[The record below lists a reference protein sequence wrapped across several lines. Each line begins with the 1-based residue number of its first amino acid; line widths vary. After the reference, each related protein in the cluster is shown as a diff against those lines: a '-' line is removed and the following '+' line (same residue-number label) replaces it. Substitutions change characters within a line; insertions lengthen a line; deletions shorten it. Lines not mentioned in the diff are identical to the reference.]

1 MFQRVF
7 RAFGYRDFRLMWM
20 GACTSSI
27 GTWMQLVA
35 QAWLVYQLSNSA
47 VYLGLDTFCGQIPI
61 FLFSLFGGV
70 IADRKNRRDILLASQ
85 FVQMSSAF
93 TLAALVAIGKVHV
106 WQILCLSFVSG
117 TAQSFG
123 GPAYLALVP
132 SLVEATNLQNAIAL
146 NSIQFNVARV
156 LGPVLGGVALE
167 KLGAAWCFGLNG
179 LSFLAVIASLLA
191 IHVKFVPQK
200 VHPSVLASMREGISA
215 IRHRAGMTGMIAL
228 AFWMTLLVYPLS
240 TFLPVFARDV
250 FHGNATTFTVLLS
263 IYGAGSVLG
272 ALLIAAARSET
283 GMARRSLRGMIVL
296 GICISAFALSR
307 RLPWSLVALFGAGIA
322 LMIVFALNSSIVQT
336 YVSDALR
343 GRVMSVYN
351 VAFRGGMPIGSVL
364 CGILIKETS
373 APSIIAATGVLVCVL
388 ALYFL
393 FVDREVARL

>member
-1 MFQRVF
+1 
-7 RAFGYRDFRLMWM
+7 MWM

-70 IADRKNRRDILLASQ
+70 IADRKNRRDILLVSQ
-85 FVQMSSAF
+85 VIQMSSAF
-93 TLAALVAIGKVHV
+93 TLAALVAFGKVHV

-132 SLVEATNLQNAIAL
+132 SLVETTNLQNAIAL
-146 NSIQFNVARV
+146 NSIQFNIARV
-156 LGPVLGGVALE
+156 LGPVLGGIALE
-167 KLGAAWCFGLNG
+167 KLGAKWCFGLNG

-200 VHPSVLASMREGISA
+200 VHLSVLASMREGMSA

-283 GMARRSLRGMIVL
+283 GMARRSLLVMIAL
-296 GICISAFALSR
+296 GVCISAFALSR
-307 RLPWSLVALFGAGIA
+307 RMPWSLVALFGAGIA

-351 VAFRGGMPIGSVL
+351 VAFRGGMPFGSVL

-373 APSIIAATGVLVCVL
+373 APSIIAATGVLICVL